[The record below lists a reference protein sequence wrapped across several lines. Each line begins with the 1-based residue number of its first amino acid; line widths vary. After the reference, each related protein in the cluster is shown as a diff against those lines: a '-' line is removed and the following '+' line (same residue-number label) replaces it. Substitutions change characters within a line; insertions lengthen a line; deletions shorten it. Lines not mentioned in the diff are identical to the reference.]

1 MATFGRKLKELRQQR
16 KISLRS
22 LAGELGMSPTFLS
35 DIENERRLPPTS
47 DKFANS
53 IDTIQRFLGL
63 NDEETNQLRLCADE
77 DLFEKGLIAKDL
89 ENYMKSCPKA
99 QVAMRKAISNN
110 ASDKEWDRIIKI
122 LEGN

>member
-22 LAGELGMSPTFLS
+22 LASELGMSATFLS

-53 IDTIQRFLGL
+53 IDTIQKVLCL
-63 NDEETNQLRLCADE
+63 NEEETNQLRLCADE
-77 DLFEKGLIAKDL
+77 DLFKKGFIAKDF
-89 ENYMKSCPKA
+89 EKYINKCPKA
-99 QVAMRKAISNN
+99 QVAMRTAISNN
-110 ASDKEWDRIIKI
+110 VPNSKWDRIIKI
-122 LEGN
+122 LEED